1 MTEHEITTTDFMLY
15 VVRRISAGLVSAS
28 PDEQL
33 DAQND
38 FRQHAGQLSASEYIE
53 FADAVR
59 MQVALLRAQEGQS

>member
-1 MTEHEITTTDFMLY
+1 MNEHEITTTDFMLY

-33 DAQND
+33 NAQND
-38 FRQHAGQLSASEYIE
+38 FTMHSKTLNAIEYIE

-59 MQVALLRAQEGQS
+59 IQVAIIKAAQS